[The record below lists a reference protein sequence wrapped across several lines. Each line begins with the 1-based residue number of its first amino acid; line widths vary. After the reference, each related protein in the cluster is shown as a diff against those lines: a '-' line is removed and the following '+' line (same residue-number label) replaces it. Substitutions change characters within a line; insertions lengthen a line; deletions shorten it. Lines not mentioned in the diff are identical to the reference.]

1 MATRKPGKRLLTFS
15 LFGNQYEVRAVK
27 KGHAKLDNDPQVYG
41 MCYME
46 ERVIYLADSNA
57 ITLEQQQATLLHEI
71 QHLIED
77 HYCIDHEIASQSNI
91 GSEQKTDQISLGWLY
106 VIRGC
111 PEVTAFVTK
120 KTI

>member
-1 MATRKPGKRLLTFS
+1 MASRRPGKRLLTFS
-15 LFGNQYEVRAVK
+15 LFGNQYEVRTVK
-27 KGHAKLDNDPQVYG
+27 KGHAKLDGDPLVYG

-46 ERVIYLADSNA
+46 ERVIYLCDSNG

-77 HYCIDHEIASQSNI
+77 HYCIDHEIGSQTNI

-120 KTI
+120 KTV